1 MPTYGYR
8 CQNCQHE
15 EDAFQKITDEP
26 LITCS
31 KCHQDKLQRGP
42 GGGIGLSFTGTGF
55 YITDYG
61 PRKKSESESEAV
73 PSEKT
78 SSACCPCGKNQSCS
92 S

>member
-15 EDAFQKITDEP
+15 EDVFQKITDEP
-26 LITCS
+26 LKTCP

-61 PRKKSESESEAV
+61 SGKKSESEGST
-73 PSEKT
+73 SEKPSPT
-78 SSACCPCGKNQSCS
+78 CCPCGKKQSCS
-92 S
+92 SV